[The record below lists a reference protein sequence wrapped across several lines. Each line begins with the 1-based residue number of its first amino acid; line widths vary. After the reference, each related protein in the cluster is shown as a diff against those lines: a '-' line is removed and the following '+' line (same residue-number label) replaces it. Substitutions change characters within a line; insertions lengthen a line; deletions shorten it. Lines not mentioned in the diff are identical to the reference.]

1 MGRKAVF
8 LANRNH
14 NSIQQVYNDDM
25 MRQLNELVDLHPD
38 IIDRGLL
45 EEHRDLL
52 REAEIAFSTWG
63 MFELTP
69 DEIGRYLPNLKAV
82 FYAAGSVQYFARPF
96 LDRQIMVVSAW
107 AANSIPVAEYTVA
120 QILLANKGILPT
132 LSRCKHD
139 RGEADRFAQNYP
151 GNYGTKVGILGMG
164 MIGSKVV
171 ELLRP
176 YQLEVYVY
184 DPFLTE
190 ERAKAAGVRQTD
202 LETIF
207 AECQTISNHLA
218 NNPQT
223 VGILN
228 KAHFGRM
235 QPYATFINTGRG
247 AQVAEQD
254 LIRAMREVPTRTALL
269 DVTYPEPPLPDSE
282 LLTLDN
288 VWLTPH
294 VAGSQQREV
303 VRMAEF
309 MVEECRHYLA
319 GETVNYQVTPAML
332 ATMA

>member
-8 LANRNH
+8 LGNREN
-14 NSIQQVYNDDM
+14 NAIASVYSDDM
-25 MRQLNELVDLHPD
+25 MRQVNELVDLHPE
-38 IIDRGLL
+38 IIDRSLL
-45 EEHRDLL
+45 EENRELL
-52 REAEIAFSTWG
+52 RETEIAFSTWG
-63 MFELTP
+63 MCQLTP
-69 DEIGRYLPNLKAV
+69 DEIRQYLPNLKAV

-96 LDRQIMVVSAW
+96 LEQEIKVFSAW
-107 AANSIPVAEYTVA
+107 AANSIPVAEFTVA
-120 QILLANKGILPT
+120 QILLANKGVLPT
-132 LSRCKHD
+132 MPQCKRD
-139 RGEADRFAQNYP
+139 RAEANRYAKNYP

-176 YQLEVYVY
+176 YRLDVYVF
-184 DPFLTE
+184 DPFLSD
-190 ERAKAAGVRQTD
+190 ERAKAAGVRKAD

-228 KAHFGRM
+228 KAHFDRM
-235 QPYATFINTGRG
+235 QPYATFLNTGRG
-247 AQVAEQD
+247 AQVVEPD
-254 LIRAMREVPTRTALL
+254 LIRALREVPTRSALL
-269 DVTYPEPPLPDSE
+269 DVTDPEPPQPDSE

-294 VAGSQQREV
+294 VAGSHEREV
-303 VRMAEF
+303 VRMAEY
-309 MVEECRHYLA
+309 MIEECRNYLA
-319 GETVNYQVTPAML
+319 NEPVKYQVTLDML